1 MARAR
6 RETDKTLMRLLA
18 PVLALLLLTG
28 FVRDASAHA
37 SLASAEPRDGAVVAQ
52 APKKV
57 ELHFNESVTAGA
69 VNLIDATGRLRRDTI
84 VDAKGEAIGITLPA
98 DLPNGTQIVSY
109 RVISEDGH
117 PVSGSVTFSIG
128 EPTANKAT
136 ANADS
141 GINGLIWLSRFGLYL
156 GLFAGI
162 GGVFFVNWIAR
173 ERAAAR
179 LLRVALVIGI
189 VSAAASLGLQG
200 LDVLGLPLYGIFA
213 AGPWKIAFGTS
224 LGPSLLIAIAALGA
238 GLMALRS
245 NVTAWSSMLS
255 ALALAGVG
263 FSLAASGH
271 AATAPPEALTRPAVF
286 LHGIGVAFWLG
297 ALAPLVAILWRSQ
310 AQALPIVHRFS
321 RVAVPVV
328 GGLALTGV
336 GLATIQLES
345 FGALI
350 GTKYGILLS
359 IKLALVAALIAFA
372 ALNRFRLTPGLASDT
387 AATRPLSRSI
397 LVECTLAAA
406 ILCVVAGWR
415 FTPPP
420 RSLVPDAPLAV
431 HIHTD
436 KAMFQVLVSPGRV
449 GSDDFVL
456 QLMNG
461 DGSLLHAREATLTLS
476 LPERGIEEIERQ
488 GTLGPD
494 GFWHVAKV
502 PLAAPGRWHMR
513 IDALVTDFE
522 KITLEDDLDI
532 ATQ

>member
-69 VNLIDATGRLRRDTI
+69 VNLIDATGKLRRDTI

-136 ANADS
+136 ANADP
-141 GINGLIWLSRFGLYL
+141 GINGLIGLSRFGLYL

-179 LLRVALVIGI
+179 LLRVALIIGI

-200 LDVLGLPLYGIFA
+200 LDVLGSPLYGIFA

-238 GLMALRS
+238 GARGAAQQCDGMVPHALGTGARRCRLLTCGQRTCRDR
-245 NVTAWSSMLS
+245 TA
-255 ALALAGVG
+255 GK
-263 FSLAASGH
+263 
-271 AATAPPEALTRPAVF
+271 R
-286 LHGIGVAFWLG
+286 
-297 ALAPLVAILWRSQ
+297 
-310 AQALPIVHRFS
+310 
-321 RVAVPVV
+321 
-328 GGLALTGV
+328 
-336 GLATIQLES
+336 
-345 FGALI
+345 
-350 GTKYGILLS
+350 
-359 IKLALVAALIAFA
+359 
-372 ALNRFRLTPGLASDT
+372 
-387 AATRPLSRSI
+387 
-397 LVECTLAAA
+397 
-406 ILCVVAGWR
+406 
-415 FTPPP
+415 
-420 RSLVPDAPLAV
+420 
-431 HIHTD
+431 
-436 KAMFQVLVSPGRV
+436 
-449 GSDDFVL
+449 
-456 QLMNG
+456 
-461 DGSLLHAREATLTLS
+461 
-476 LPERGIEEIERQ
+476 
-488 GTLGPD
+488 
-494 GFWHVAKV
+494 
-502 PLAAPGRWHMR
+502 
-513 IDALVTDFE
+513 
-522 KITLEDDLDI
+522 
-532 ATQ
+532 